1 MPEPKKPFKHT
12 PPKGQNDFT
21 KKQPINR
28 LKRPGGGTAITVLHP
43 TENDKKKKR

>member
-1 MPEPKKPFKHT
+1 MPTPKKPFKHT

-21 KKQPINR
+21 KQPVST

-43 TENDKKKKR
+43 TKDEKKKKK